1 MSSPLVDHNNSSKTS
16 IVNDGV
22 IKGVATHKPKGCK
35 SNNSLDRKE
44 DEGKISSKISKTFF
58 LEVPSL
64 HNFFLD
70 VSLVID
76 IVEIIKQK
84 KKQKHKGKNRKEKNT
99 LHQV

>member
-1 MSSPLVDHNNSSKTS
+1 MSSPLMDHNNSSKTS

-22 IKGVATHKPKGCK
+22 IKGVTTQKQKGCK

-44 DEGKISSKISKTFF
+44 DEGRISSKISKTFF

-70 VSLVID
+70 VSLAID
-76 IVEIIKQK
+76 IAEIIKQK
-84 KKQKHKGKNRKEKNT
+84 KKNIREKIERKKNT